1 MIDKKI
7 CKIIIMGI
15 AVILKV
21 YNNIILIIRNIIRK
35 IFSFLVL
42 GSIFIEKILIFDTIK
57 ADSIIHV
64 KIRLSVSLRNIKLF

>member
-15 AVILKV
+15 AVIMKV

-64 KIRLSVSLRNIKLF
+64 KIRLSVSLRNIKLL